1 VDSIRVMARL
11 NDSLSPFN
19 TPSARPRV
27 LGVMLEVEK
36 ALAGIDNGGR
46 LGVAAAAAAAAAA
59 HSRLLM
65 MPMTMTMRE
74 RELAKPKP

>member
-1 VDSIRVMARL
+1 MARL

-46 LGVAAAAAAAAAA
+46 LRVAPAAAAAVAAAA

-65 MPMTMTMRE
+65 MPITVTLRE
-74 RELAKPKP
+74 RGVACLLK